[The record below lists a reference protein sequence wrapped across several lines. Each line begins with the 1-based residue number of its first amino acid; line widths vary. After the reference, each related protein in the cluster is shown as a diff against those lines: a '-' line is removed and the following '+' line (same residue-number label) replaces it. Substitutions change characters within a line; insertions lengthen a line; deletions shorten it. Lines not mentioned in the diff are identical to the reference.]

1 MKSLRV
7 SFVLAGLLLLSAST
21 LSAQAS
27 KVSCKDG
34 SPLKSGHFA
43 CWGHGGIV
51 TTPAKKEAKMAAK
64 IGKTHP
70 TAKRA
75 KKASGTKSAKA
86 ERRAQRKAHAQRLA
100 KHSAK

>member
-7 SFVLAGLLLLSAST
+7 SLLLAGLLLLSATT

-51 TTPAKKEAKMAAK
+51 TRAAKKEAKASGTLGKKHSAAN
-64 IGKTHP
+64 
-70 TAKRA
+70 RA
-75 KKASGTKSAKA
+75 KKTSGKKSSATG
-86 ERRAQRKAHAQRLA
+86 RRAHRKAHA
-100 KHSAK
+100 